1 MTPTPRN
8 ADVDELACRI
18 AEAIIGI
25 RRPAGA
31 TPERALAHLM
41 PRDRKEFRRAA
52 EASIAYHA
60 ELAATAAS
68 TAQPIATH
76 LG

>member
-1 MTPTPRN
+1 MTRPPAH

-31 TPERALAHLM
+31 TPQRALAHLM

-52 EASIAYHA
+52 
-60 ELAATAAS
+60 AA
-68 TAQPIATH
+68 
-76 LG
+76 